1 MALGSIAAEG
11 SSTLSPLTMWLPG
24 SLASRSK
31 PVAGD
36 DAQRLRPIR
45 DSGAAQA
52 ELTGLSHKTRSP
64 IRAPH
69 ASRPQNGS
77 KRVGRKAPGAML
89 ELQPTPRPTA
99 QVAHEGCFVR
109 GRRGG

>member
-36 DAQRLRPIR
+36 DAQRLRPHSR
-45 DSGAAQA
+45 LRRRSG
-52 ELTGLSHKTRSP
+52 
-64 IRAPH
+64 RAN
-69 ASRPQNGS
+69 RPEPQH
-77 KRVGRKAPGAML
+77 P
-89 ELQPTPRPTA
+89 
-99 QVAHEGCFVR
+99 
-109 GRRGG
+109 